1 MRGNLGSKVQP
12 ILNFSLFCHFV
23 TGDLDDRQFKEL
35 LMIGRTEV
43 ERHTEIGGFF
53 YQELKEPPIFL
64 GSVRIASLC
73 PSVNGKFNNKS
84 INDTFKYAPKYG

>member
-23 TGDLDDRQFKEL
+23 TGDLDDRQIKAL

-43 ERHTEIGGFF
+43 ERHTEIGGDEFF
-53 YQELKEPPIFL
+53 LLRVE
-64 GSVRIASLC
+64 GASNFFRVLMYRV
-73 PSVNGKFNNKS
+73 PMS
-84 INDTFKYAPKYG
+84 IRQRQI